1 MKTDF
6 IPLEYV
12 QIDEH
17 SSGRMITIAEYI
29 SWKQPEIAAM
39 LRSVKQVFAFSLPFE
54 TWKVIMEEPPLPGRA
69 GVLPGEMD
77 KLQYTKLFLAKR
89 VMELKY

>member
-1 MKTDF
+1 MSNERQ
-6 IPLEYV
+6 L
-12 QIDEH
+12 
-17 SSGRMITIAEYI
+17 
-29 SWKQPEIAAM
+29 
-39 LRSVKQVFAFSLPFE
+39 FAFSLPFE